1 MRSGK
6 HTFWNRRRRVMK
18 KRILALVLAVILT
31 VSLLSVTAGA
41 AGKTSLFTDVTTADW
56 FYGAVDYVN
65 SNGLM
70 TGTGKGFGPNDATTR
85 AQIWAILARLDGNN
99 YDRNT
104 GDWYASYQLWAIR
117 NNISDGSAP
126 NGKITREQLAAMLY
140 RYAIRMG
147 FVWTGAWADLSV
159 FPDCGKVSSYAAEAM
174 QWAVGSGLI
183 QGMGGKLNPQGT
195 ATRAQVATILWRMCE
210 KWALLQEKEIVNLL
224 PAINPG
230 SLHTH
235 SFSYMSRDDAT
246 HTASCKCGHS
256 TIEPCTYSVT
266 EGQNGNTYTCTKCG
280 YTYTAASNV
289 TTPVATVNG
298 QAYASL
304 ADAIAAA
311 EAAGGGTV
319 VLTKD
324 TSINNQQ
331 EVKKSITIK
340 LNGKKLTISSG
351 NRIHVIDDA
360 TLTIDGTVSGSTVQG
375 RFNIG
380 KAENK
385 NGNVVL
391 NGGSYCVET
400 GTVLH
405 INGTCTNSNVTIK
418 NATITSPTDNGIQL
432 NGGGTFLIEN
442 SQITGATAV
451 YIKSG
456 ELTIKNSTLTGTKS
470 SVDYTYNGNGAN
482 ATGDAMVVDCC
493 GNKGGA
499 PIVEMTNCTLSGTK
513 GKIGSYEYT
522 GNAHSKHAEI
532 TVDGR
537 REIAEGVTLVVAE
550 NTYEISGVKGL
561 KWFADQVSTD
571 NRFADKTVKLMTDID
586 LTGQSFNG
594 IGRNTYG
601 TYPGYAFNGTFDGGN
616 HTISNMSVS
625 STGNEGT
632 AGFFPQLGFNAVVKN
647 LKFDKATVKSEHEAG
662 VISGYCVTASGVG
675 IPTDSRMTA
684 KIINCHVT
692 NSTVTSEAHSTGSSI
707 FDDGDK
713 AGGIIGLAHCDITD
727 CSVKNTTITAVR
739 DLGGIVGAMNGA
751 VTNCTVEGNTI
762 SFDSSKINNETN
774 IGAII
779 GRQLGSATL
788 DGAAYTAKN
797 TLS

>member
-1 MRSGK
+1 
-6 HTFWNRRRRVMK
+6 MK
-18 KRILALVLAVILT
+18 KRILALVLAVIMT

-70 TGTGKGFGPNDATTR
+70 TGTGKGFAPNDATTR

-159 FPDCGKVSSYAAEAM
+159 FSDCGKVSSYAAEAM

-183 QGMGGKLNPQGT
+183 QGMDGKLNPQGT

-210 KWALLQEKEIVNLL
+210 KWALLPEKEIVNLL

-235 SFSYMSRDDAT
+235 SFSYTSRDDGT

-256 TIEPCTYSVT
+256 TIETCTYSIT
-266 EGQNGNTYTCTKCG
+266 EGENTNTYTCTKCG

-304 ADAIAAA
+304 AGAIEAA
-311 EAAGGGTV
+311 ETAGGGTV

-324 TSINNQQ
+324 TSINDQHVQ
-331 EVKKSITIK
+331 KSITIK

-351 NRIHVIDDA
+351 KRIHVIDNA
-360 TLTIDGTVSGSTVQG
+360 TLTIDGTASGSTVQG

-380 KAENK
+380 RAENN

-405 INGTCTNSNVTIK
+405 INGSCTNSNVTIK

-432 NGGGTFLIEN
+432 NGGGTFSIEN

-456 ELTIKNSTLTGTKS
+456 KLTIKNSTLTGTKNL
-470 SVDYTYNGNGAN
+470 VADYSNNGNGAN
-482 ATGDAMVVDCC
+482 PTGDAMVVDCC

-522 GNAHSKHAEI
+522 GTSHSKHAEI

-561 KWFADQVSTD
+561 QWFASQVNEGKDS
-571 NRFADKTVKLMTDID
+571 FGGKTIKLMTDID
-586 LTGQSFNG
+586 LNNVEWTPIGQVEGLLGIKGSF
-594 IGRNTYG
+594 T
-601 TYPGYAFNGTFDGGN
+601 GTFDGN
-616 HTISNMSVS
+616 NKTIKNLKISKSADT
-625 STGNEGT
+625 TGKYAT
-632 AGFFPQLGFNAVVKN
+632 GFFGWLDGSVKN
-647 LKFDKATVKSEHEAG
+647 LTIDTADITGCHYVGVIAGYLQYKTIEGCTVKNATIKAPHVNDALCGDKVGGIVGFLTTGEGLKVSNCTVSDTTIQAG
-662 VISGYCVTASGVG
+662 RDAGQVVGCVDNGGAIVEGCTANNV
-675 IPTDSRMTA
+675 
-684 KIINCHVT
+684 
-692 NSTVTSEAHSTGSSI
+692 TVTGGLTEEGVTPGTGHCSTGSEFI
-707 FDDGDK
+707 
-713 AGGIIGLAHCDITD
+713 GGIIG
-727 CSVKNTTITAVR
+727 R
-739 DLGGIVGAMNGA
+739 DLRSPTA
-751 VTNCTVEGNTI
+751 
-762 SFDSSKINNETN
+762 
-774 IGAII
+774 
-779 GRQLGSATL
+779 GS
-788 DGAAYTAKN
+788 
-797 TLS
+797 